1 MDLQDQL
8 KRLERMKANVPQ
20 LCMKAQKIATERA
33 VEAAEEAT
41 PPEAGGDLRG
51 VNAVSGTLKRAWRE
65 DSQIEPENKGN
76 GTFET
81 QLVNSKEYA
90 SFVDNGHRLTKHFVP
105 GLYID
110 PSTGL
115 LSRNA
120 DGKGGM
126 VVGTKT
132 SYVQGLFMTDRAR
145 EAYEQTLPRVLEA
158 EIRRISNA

>member
-8 KRLERMKANVPQ
+8 KRLEQMKANVPQ
-20 LCMKAQKIATERA
+20 VCMKAQKIATERA

-51 VNAVSGTLKRAWRE
+51 VNMVSGALKRAWRT
-65 DSQIEPENKGN
+65 DSQTAPKMASN
-76 GTFET
+76 GVFET
-81 QLVNSKEYA
+81 ELVNGEEYA

-110 PSTGL
+110 PTTGL
-115 LSRNA
+115 LSRNTS
-120 DGKGGM
+120 GKGGM

-132 SYVQGLFMTDRAR
+132 SYVQGLFMTDKARA
-145 EAYEQTLPRVLEA
+145 AYEQTLPRVLEA
-158 EIRRISNA
+158 EIKKISKG

>member
-8 KRLERMKANVPQ
+8 KRLERMKANIPQ
-20 LCMKAQKIATERA
+20 VCMKAQKIATERA

-65 DSQIEPENKGN
+65 DSKTAPEIKGN
-76 GTFET
+76 GVFET
-81 QLVNSKEYA
+81 ELANREEYA

-115 LSRNA
+115 LSRNT

>member
-8 KRLERMKANVPQ
+8 KRLEQMKANVPQ
-20 LCMKAQKIATERA
+20 VCMKAQKIATERA

-51 VNAVSGTLKRAWRE
+51 VNMVSGALKRAWRE
-65 DSQIEPENKGN
+65 DSKTEPENKGN

-81 QLVNSKEYA
+81 ELVNGEEYA
-90 SFVDNGHRLTKHFVP
+90 GYVDSGHRLTKHFVP

-115 LSRNA
+115 LSRNT
-120 DGKGGM
+120 DGKGGI

-132 SYVQGLFMTDRAR
+132 SYVQGLFMTDKAR
-145 EAYEQTLPRVLEA
+145 EVYEQTLPRALEA
-158 EIRRISNA
+158 EIKKISK